1 MLASAIRSIFK
12 KLKECGRCKT
22 GLRLSESLFLFLF
35 FYRSSVERYFVIGGF
50 RNPLLL
56 FERLS
61 SSLSR
66 RWSIR
71 FAYSPVRFAIRF
83 FHGYLASS
91 EGSAV
96 RGSGWNESGSTS
108 RMRFWLQLFFF
119 FCTGTIYEEI
129 SNLLYRLLFWRI
141 FCRTRNVWLERIIL
155 YNWYLEYF
163 DRTIIIIVCWIIC
176 FTDII
181 RLTRCFCVYFR
192 FFFFFV
198 RTRGWSNS
206 IR

>member
-35 FYRSSVERYFVIGGF
+35 FHRSSVERYFVIGGF

-83 FHGYLASS
+83 FPRISCEQRGQRRSWQWMERVGLDESDAILIATFFLFFARERYTRKSRIS
-91 EGSAV
+91 YIDCYFDEFSAG
-96 RGSGWNESGSTS
+96 RETCGWNE
-108 RMRFWLQLFFF
+108 
-119 FCTGTIYEEI
+119 
-129 SNLLYRLLFWRI
+129 
-141 FCRTRNVWLERIIL
+141 
-155 YNWYLEYF
+155 
-163 DRTIIIIVCWIIC
+163 
-176 FTDII
+176 
-181 RLTRCFCVYFR
+181 
-192 FFFFFV
+192 
-198 RTRGWSNS
+198 
-206 IR
+206 

>member
-83 FHGYLASS
+83 FPRISCEQREQRRSWQWMERIGLDELNAILIATFFLFFARERYTRKSRIS
-91 EGSAV
+91 YIDCYFDEFSAG
-96 RGSGWNESGSTS
+96 RETCGWNE
-108 RMRFWLQLFFF
+108 
-119 FCTGTIYEEI
+119 
-129 SNLLYRLLFWRI
+129 
-141 FCRTRNVWLERIIL
+141 
-155 YNWYLEYF
+155 
-163 DRTIIIIVCWIIC
+163 
-176 FTDII
+176 
-181 RLTRCFCVYFR
+181 
-192 FFFFFV
+192 
-198 RTRGWSNS
+198 
-206 IR
+206 

>member
-61 SSLSR
+61 SSLS
-66 RWSIR
+66 IR
-71 FAYSPVRFAIRF
+71 FVYSPIRFAIRF

-91 EGSAV
+91 EGSAA

-108 RMRFWLQLFFF
+108 RMRFWLQLFSFF
-119 FCTGTIYEEI
+119 LHGNDIRGNLESPISIVILTNFLQDEKRVVGTNNWIIDIRNI
-129 SNLLYRLLFWRI
+129 SIERLLLLYANYLFYE
-141 FCRTRNVWLERIIL
+141 F
-155 YNWYLEYF
+155 
-163 DRTIIIIVCWIIC
+163 
-176 FTDII
+176 
-181 RLTRCFCVYFR
+181 
-192 FFFFFV
+192 
-198 RTRGWSNS
+198 NS
-206 IR
+206 INSLFLCLF

>member
-83 FHGYLASS
+83 FPRISCEQRGQRRSWQWMERVGLDESDAILIATFFLFFARERYTRKSRIS
-91 EGSAV
+91 YIDCYFDEFSAG
-96 RGSGWNESGSTS
+96 RETCGWNE
-108 RMRFWLQLFFF
+108 
-119 FCTGTIYEEI
+119 
-129 SNLLYRLLFWRI
+129 
-141 FCRTRNVWLERIIL
+141 
-155 YNWYLEYF
+155 
-163 DRTIIIIVCWIIC
+163 
-176 FTDII
+176 
-181 RLTRCFCVYFR
+181 
-192 FFFFFV
+192 
-198 RTRGWSNS
+198 
-206 IR
+206 

>member
-83 FHGYLASS
+83 FPRISCEQRGQRRSWQWMERVGLDESDAILIATFFLFLHGNDI
-91 EGSAV
+91 
-96 RGSGWNESGSTS
+96 RGNLESPISIVILTN
-108 RMRFWLQLFFF
+108 FLQDEKRVV
-119 FCTGTIYEEI
+119 GTNNWIIDIRNI
-129 SNLLYRLLFWRI
+129 SIERLLLLYANYLFYE
-141 FCRTRNVWLERIIL
+141 F
-155 YNWYLEYF
+155 
-163 DRTIIIIVCWIIC
+163 
-176 FTDII
+176 
-181 RLTRCFCVYFR
+181 
-192 FFFFFV
+192 
-198 RTRGWSNS
+198 NS
-206 IR
+206 INSLFLCLF